1 MMVKFFVSVLV
12 FLALWANI
20 AFAQE
25 DDINDPD
32 EAGVA
37 MPNVG
42 IIEAES
48 IVEIIEGVG
57 TVLFSNVAFRT
68 APGTEG
74 ELIRYAAQGERVLLI
89 GESGEWLKVQMYT
102 NAEAFIHKK
111 YVRTNKIARDER
123 TTLNNMNKHTSIII
137 GDIINRFNETLKNS
151 SFAKKYKIIPY
162 FNVVDE
168 RKIKNKMAITFVY
181 SCVDLDNKM
190 IPSYNENLLRHEML
204 GLLQVIFSK
213 LLLTDTESYELIIK
227 VPVFNENGE
236 VKDLSKIYSTIT
248 LDAKDVDMKVFKEDE
263 SKIWLYVKPSIPIN
277 DLFKRYP

>member
-1 MMVKFFVSVLV
+1 MIGKFFVSVLV
-12 FLALWANI
+12 FLALSAGVCL
-20 AFAQE
+20 AQE

-32 EAGVA
+32 EAGTA

-48 IVEIIEGVG
+48 IIELIEGVG
-57 TVLFSNVAFRT
+57 TVLFSNVAFRA
-68 APGTEG
+68 APGIEG

-102 NAEAFIHKK
+102 NAEAYINKK

-123 TTLNNMNKHTSIII
+123 TTFNNMNKHTSIII
-137 GDIINRFNETLKNS
+137 GDIISRFNETLTNS

-162 FNVVDE
+162 LSVVDE
-168 RKIKNKMAITFVY
+168 RKVKDKMTITFVY

-190 IPSYNENLLRHEML
+190 IPSYNENLLRQEML

-227 VPVFNENGE
+227 VPVFSENGE
-236 VKDLSKIYSTIT
+236 VKDLSKIYATIS

-263 SKIWLYVKPSIPIN
+263 SKIWLYAKPSIPIKE
-277 DLFKRYP
+277 LFERYP